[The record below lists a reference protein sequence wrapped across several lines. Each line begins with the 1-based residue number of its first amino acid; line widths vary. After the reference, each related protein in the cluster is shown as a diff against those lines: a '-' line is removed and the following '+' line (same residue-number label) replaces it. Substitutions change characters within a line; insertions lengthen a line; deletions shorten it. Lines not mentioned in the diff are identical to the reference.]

1 MAKDIQKSDPGLP
14 AYLQKYAG
22 PVNSGD
28 NFDESDVVI
37 PMIKLLQGTS
47 PECETF
53 DDAKP
58 GVFWHT
64 GMDVSLGTEF
74 PFIPCFRKKRYL
86 LVAPMEDGQGVLARA
101 DDFKTWDR
109 MGKWEVKFKDL
120 KEKVTWEINDL
131 NVVKSGLDQWGTS
144 IPTDEDSP
152 PAATLF
158 YDYIVYL
165 PDHPDLSPVAL
176 TLTRSKIKK
185 AKRGL
190 NDKIA
195 MQANAGR
202 PMQSLAFLAT
212 NTTENNSNNQP
223 FKNVQFRMNG
233 FVSDEDLF
241 NHCMEI
247 NKMFEG
253 VNYKVKGE
261 ESEVSEGGDKP
272 VESEDF

>member
-1 MAKDIQKSDPGLP
+1 MAKEIAKSDPGIP
-14 AYLQKYAG
+14 AYLQNYAG
-22 PVNSGD
+22 PTIKD

-74 PFIPCFRKKRYL
+74 SFIPCFRKKRYL
-86 LVAPMEDGQGVLARA
+86 LIAPMEDGQGVLARA
-101 DDFKTWDR
+101 DDFETWDR
-109 MGKWEVKFKDL
+109 LGKFEVKFKDM
-120 KEKVTWEINDL
+120 KDKVTWEISDL

-144 IPTDEDSP
+144 IPSDEDSP

-158 YDYIVYL
+158 YDYIVML

-185 AKRGL
+185 AKKGL

-195 MQANAGR
+195 LQANSGR
-202 PMQSLAFLAT
+202 PMQSLIFLAGTT
-212 NTTENNSNNQP
+212 NENNANNQA
-223 FKNVQFRMNG
+223 FKNVTFRMNG
-233 FVSDEDLF
+233 FASEEQFLAAQETGKLF
-241 NHCMEI
+241 A
-247 NKMFEG
+247 G
-253 VNYKVKGE
+253 TNYRVKGE
-261 ESEVSEGGDKP
+261 ETETDEGHDKA
-272 VESEDF
+272 ESKDF